1 MLRENLD
8 QATTVVGLDV
18 KVLAGVVFTEIVA
31 DSALAAD
38 VRALAPKNG
47 VTEAQLDEAR
57 RFAKAGDASPAG
69 LLGRYPKMRAAL
81 VLARAAS
88 PSPAEIDASVVGA
101 CRAGGLSAPAI
112 IELVTWISVLQML
125 HRLSSYFVE

>member
-31 DSALAAD
+31 
-38 VRALAPKNG
+38 
-47 VTEAQLDEAR
+47 R
-57 RFAKAGDASPAG
+57 RFAKAGDALPAG
-69 LLGRYPKMRAAL
+69 LLGRYPNMRAAL

-88 PSPAEIDASVVGA
+88 PSPAAIDASVVGA
-101 CRAGGLSAPAI
+101 CREGGLSAPAI

>member
-1 MLRENLD
+1 MRHNLSGILSSPLRAE
-8 QATTVVGLDV
+8 
-18 KVLAGVVFTEIVA
+18 VA
-31 DSALAAD
+31 KLVEKRLGRPLEPFDIWY
-38 VRALAPKNG
+38 NG
-47 VTEAQLDEAR
+47 FRPRGTYTEAQLDEAR

-88 PSPAEIDASVVGA
+88 PSPAAIDASVVGA
-101 CRAGGLSAPAI
+101 CREGGLSAPAI